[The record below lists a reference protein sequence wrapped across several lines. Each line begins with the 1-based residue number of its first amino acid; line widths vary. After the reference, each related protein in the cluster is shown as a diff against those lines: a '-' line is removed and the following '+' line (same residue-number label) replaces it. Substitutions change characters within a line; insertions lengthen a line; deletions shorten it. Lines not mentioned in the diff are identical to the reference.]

1 MLLKDYITDIPKR
14 FYQINFSGIA
24 FNSLKV
30 KKNDIFFAI
39 KGKKFDG
46 NNFISQAIKKGAKVI
61 ISQKKKSKKKY
72 RCNFFVFFKPKKVI
86 SRSIL

>member
-1 MLLKDYITDIPKR
+1 MLLKDYIPDIPKR

-61 ISQKKKSKKKY
+61 ISQKKIKKKI
-72 RCNFFVFFKPKKVI
+72 PM
-86 SRSIL
+86 